1 MTPPKSL
8 IPNRK
13 NAIRNKAKRKLEKGR
28 LCCYSDKK
36 LKITIKD
43 NGIIRVDE
51 REGRNG
57 DEKDPNEITP
67 YENNQERVLK
77 PSFMIRFLSLST
89 SKL

>member
-1 MTPPKSL
+1 MSPPKSL

-13 NAIRNKAKRKLEKGR
+13 NAIRKRNLEKGR
-28 LCCYSDKK
+28 LCCYTNKR

-57 DEKDPNEITP
+57 EAKDPNEITP

-77 PSFMIRFLSLST
+77 SPP
-89 SKL
+89 K